1 VTELRHTSFFSRLR
15 RLFSGLYLFLRRHRI
30 ASMIAG
36 QVVILAVLVMFVLN
50 SVFGI
55 HLFRAFAQI
64 SCPSGDT
71 VYTVQPGDTLG
82 TIATAHGT
90 SWQVVAQDSQIENPN
105 LIYTNQQVC
114 VPGNGTAGSQ
124 GVPLHNTVNLFP
136 YGQCT
141 WWAAQR
147 YQEMHGFFVPWT
159 TNSDAW
165 QWTARAYDFHW
176 HVSSQPSI
184 GAIIDFQPGVQES
197 SSVGHVGVVEQILS
211 NGDVVTSNMNILGH
225 SFGSV
230 ANLTFHPGSGV
241 TFITA

>member
-1 VTELRHTSFFSRLR
+1 MV
-15 RLFSGLYLFLRRHRI
+15 
-30 ASMIAG
+30 AG

-71 VYTVQPGDTLG
+71 VYTVQSGDTLG

-90 SWQVVAQDSQIENPN
+90 SWQVVAQDSQIGNPN

-114 VPGNGTAGSQ
+114 VPDNGTAGVSTPSQ
-124 GVPLHNTVNLFP
+124 GTPLHNTVNPFP

-147 YQEMHGFFVPWT
+147 YKDLHGVFVPWT

-184 GAIIDFQPGVQES
+184 GAIIDFQPGVQEA
-197 SSVGHVGVVEQILS
+197 SSVGHVGVVEKILS

-225 SFGSV
+225 SFGTV

-241 TFITA
+241 TFITAS